1 MFAPSVSVIIPTLN
15 AASEIDDLLTKLDNQ
30 SLKPHE
36 IMVIDS
42 SSDDDTASIA
52 RKHMSTKVEVIDRK
66 DFNHGLTRHLA
77 LLKSTGDYVLF
88 MTQDAVP
95 ANDHLIENIVK
106 PMLSDPRV
114 CQVTGR
120 QIPKADAREFE
131 RLVRLRNYPS
141 ESFVRVPSDLKT
153 IGIKAVHSSDVCCCY
168 RRTGYLEVGGFKKTD
183 MSEDMLLSLALFR
196 AGYNIA
202 YAGNAEVFHSHN
214 YTFKQ
219 QYKRNKAVG
228 IFLEEHKDE
237 LQNISEV
244 KEGIKLVKEI
254 VLQLYRNKKYM
265 EIPCFGIDCLARL
278 IGNRVGRISIKKR
291 DGIIG

>member
-1 MFAPSVSVIIPTLN
+1 
-15 AASEIDDLLTKLDNQ
+15 
-30 SLKPHE
+30 
-36 IMVIDS
+36 MVIDS
-42 SSDDDTASIA
+42 SSDDDTVSIA
-52 RKHMSTKVEVIDRK
+52 RKHMRTKVEVINRK

-106 PMLSDPRV
+106 PMLSDPMV

-183 MSEDMLLSLALFR
+183 MSEDMLLSLALFK
-196 AGYNIA
+196 AGYSIA
-202 YAGNAEVFHSHN
+202 YAGNAEVYHSHN
-214 YTFKQ
+214 FTPIQ
-219 QYKRNKAVG
+219 QYRRNKAVG
-228 IFLEEHKDE
+228 SFLKEHNAE
-237 LQNISEV
+237 LEGISEV
-244 KEGIKLVKEI
+244 GEGISLVKEVSAKLI
-254 VLQLYRNKKYM
+254 SEKRLL
-265 EIPCFGIDCLARL
+265 ELLSFGIDCAARL
-278 IGNRVGRISIKKR
+278 VGNRVGKIKIHKTKL
-291 DGIIG
+291 